1 MGFKKNWEVGDITSQ
16 VHSLAREI
24 SSPYNDGYTQWHC
37 KQDLYQIKQLVD
49 QALARSPDFGDL
61 GTGVVAN
68 TRKKTYN
75 KNTKVL
81 ERYYDKSIS

>member
-1 MGFKKNWEVGDITSQ
+1 MGFKKNWDVGDITSQ

-49 QALARSPDFGDL
+49 QALARSPNFGDL
-61 GTGVVAN
+61 EQEWLQTQE
-68 TRKKTYN
+68 KKHII
-75 KNTKVL
+75 KIL
-81 ERYYDKSIS
+81 KS

>member
-1 MGFKKNWEVGDITSQ
+1 MGFKKSWEVGDITSQ

-49 QALARSPDFGDL
+49 QALSKSPHFGEL
-61 GTGVVAN
+61 EEKWLLEQE
-68 TRKKTYN
+68 KKHII
-75 KNTKVL
+75 KIL
-81 ERYYDKSIS
+81 KS

>member
-37 KQDLYQIKQLVD
+37 KQDLYEIKQLVD

-61 GTGVVAN
+61 EQEWLQTQE
-68 TRKKTYN
+68 KKHIIKIT
-75 KNTKVL
+75 VL
-81 ERYYDKSIS
+81 L

>member
-1 MGFKKNWEVGDITSQ
+1 MGFKKRWEVGDITSQ

-49 QALARSPDFGDL
+49 QALARSPNFGDL
-61 GTGVVAN
+61 EQEWLQTQE
-68 TRKKTYN
+68 KKHII
-75 KNTKVL
+75 KL
-81 ERYYDKSIS
+81 LKS

>member
-1 MGFKKNWEVGDITSQ
+1 MNFKKSWEVGDITSQ

-61 GTGVVAN
+61 
-68 TRKKTYN
+68 
-75 KNTKVL
+75 
-81 ERYYDKSIS
+81 EQEW

>member
-24 SSPYNDGYTQWHC
+24 SSPYNDGYTQWNC

-61 GTGVVAN
+61 EQEWLQTQE
-68 TRKKTYN
+68 KKHII
-75 KNTKVL
+75 KIL
-81 ERYYDKSIS
+81 KS

>member
-49 QALARSPDFGDL
+49 QALAKSPDFGDL
-61 GTGVVAN
+61 EQEWLHTQE
-68 TRKKTYN
+68 KKHII
-75 KNTKVL
+75 KIL
-81 ERYYDKSIS
+81 KS

>member
-1 MGFKKNWEVGDITSQ
+1 MGLKKNWEVGDITSQ

-24 SSPYNDGYTQWHC
+24 TSPCNDGYTQWHC

-61 GTGVVAN
+61 EQEWLQTQE
-68 TRKKTYN
+68 KKHII
-75 KNTKVL
+75 KIL
-81 ERYYDKSIS
+81 KS

>member
-24 SSPYNDGYTQWHC
+24 SSPFNDGYTQWHC

-61 GTGVVAN
+61 EQEWLHTQE
-68 TRKKTYN
+68 KKHII
-75 KNTKVL
+75 KIL
-81 ERYYDKSIS
+81 KS

>member
-1 MGFKKNWEVGDITSQ
+1 MGFKKSWEVGDITSQ

-61 GTGVVAN
+61 EQEWLQTQE
-68 TRKKTYN
+68 KKHIIRI
-75 KNTKVL
+75 L
-81 ERYYDKSIS
+81 KS

>member
-1 MGFKKNWEVGDITSQ
+1 MGLKKNWEVGDITSQ

-61 GTGVVAN
+61 EQEWLHEQE
-68 TRKKTYN
+68 KKHII
-75 KNTKVL
+75 KIL
-81 ERYYDKSIS
+81 KS

>member
-1 MGFKKNWEVGDITSQ
+1 MSFKKNWDVSDITSQ

-61 GTGVVAN
+61 EQEWLQTQE
-68 TRKKTYN
+68 KKHII
-75 KNTKVL
+75 KIL
-81 ERYYDKSIS
+81 KS

>member
-16 VHSLAREI
+16 VNSLAREI
-24 SSPYNDGYTQWHC
+24 TSPYNDGYTQWHC

-61 GTGVVAN
+61 EQEWLQTQE
-68 TRKKTYN
+68 KKHII
-75 KNTKVL
+75 KIL
-81 ERYYDKSIS
+81 KS

>member
-24 SSPYNDGYTQWHC
+24 SSPYNDGFIQWNC

-49 QALARSPDFGDL
+49 QALSKSRIS
-61 GTGVVAN
+61 AN
-68 TRKKTYN
+68 WKSSGCKHKK
-75 KNTKVL
+75 
-81 ERYYDKSIS
+81 KSI

>member
-61 GTGVVAN
+61 EQEWLHTQE
-68 TRKKTYN
+68 KKHII
-75 KNTKVL
+75 KIL
-81 ERYYDKSIS
+81 KS

>member
-1 MGFKKNWEVGDITSQ
+1 MGFKKSWEVSDITSQ

-49 QALARSPDFGDL
+49 QALARSPNFGDL
-61 GTGVVAN
+61 EQEWLHTQE
-68 TRKKTYN
+68 KKHII
-75 KNTKVL
+75 KIL
-81 ERYYDKSIS
+81 KS

>member
-24 SSPYNDGYTQWHC
+24 SSPYNDGFIQWNC

-49 QALARSPDFGDL
+49 QALSKSPDFGDL
-61 GTGVVAN
+61 EQEWLQTQE
-68 TRKKTYN
+68 KKHII
-75 KNTKVL
+75 KIL
-81 ERYYDKSIS
+81 KS

>member
-61 GTGVVAN
+61 EQEWLHEQV
-68 TRKKTYN
+68 KKHII
-75 KNTKVL
+75 KIL
-81 ERYYDKSIS
+81 KS

>member
-24 SSPYNDGYTQWHC
+24 SSPYNDGYTQWQC

-61 GTGVVAN
+61 EQEWLQTQE
-68 TRKKTYN
+68 KKHII
-75 KNTKVL
+75 KIL
-81 ERYYDKSIS
+81 KS

>member
-1 MGFKKNWEVGDITSQ
+1 MGFKKNWEVSDITSQ

-61 GTGVVAN
+61 EQEWLQTQE
-68 TRKKTYN
+68 KKHII
-75 KNTKVL
+75 KIL
-81 ERYYDKSIS
+81 KS

>member
-1 MGFKKNWEVGDITSQ
+1 MGLKKNWEVGDITSQ

-61 GTGVVAN
+61 EQEWLQTQE
-68 TRKKTYN
+68 KKHII
-75 KNTKVL
+75 KL
-81 ERYYDKSIS
+81 LKS

>member
-1 MGFKKNWEVGDITSQ
+1 MGFKKSWEVSDITSQ

-49 QALARSPDFGDL
+49 QALSKSPHFGEL
-61 GTGVVAN
+61 EQEWLHTQE
-68 TRKKTYN
+68 KKHII
-75 KNTKVL
+75 KIL
-81 ERYYDKSIS
+81 KS

>member
-61 GTGVVAN
+61 EQEWLQTQE
-68 TRKKTYN
+68 KKHII
-75 KNTKVL
+75 KL
-81 ERYYDKSIS
+81 LKS

>member
-49 QALARSPDFGDL
+49 QALSKSPYFGDL
-61 GTGVVAN
+61 EQEWLQTQE
-68 TRKKTYN
+68 KKHII
-75 KNTKVL
+75 KIL
-81 ERYYDKSIS
+81 KS

>member
-37 KQDLYQIKQLVD
+37 KQDLYQIKQLVN
-49 QALARSPDFGDL
+49 QALARSPNFGDL
-61 GTGVVAN
+61 EQEWLQTQE
-68 TRKKTYN
+68 KKHII
-75 KNTKVL
+75 KIL
-81 ERYYDKSIS
+81 KS

>member
-16 VHSLAREI
+16 VHNLAREI

-49 QALARSPDFGDL
+49 QALSKSPDFGEL
-61 GTGVVAN
+61 EQEWLQTQE
-68 TRKKTYN
+68 KKHII
-75 KNTKVL
+75 KIL
-81 ERYYDKSIS
+81 KS

>member
-24 SSPYNDGYTQWHC
+24 SSPFNDGYTQWHC

-61 GTGVVAN
+61 EQEWLQTQE
-68 TRKKTYN
+68 KKHII
-75 KNTKVL
+75 KIL
-81 ERYYDKSIS
+81 KS

>member
-1 MGFKKNWEVGDITSQ
+1 MGFKKSWEVGDITSQ

-49 QALARSPDFGDL
+49 QALSRSPNFGDL
-61 GTGVVAN
+61 EQEWLQTQE
-68 TRKKTYN
+68 KKHII
-75 KNTKVL
+75 KIL
-81 ERYYDKSIS
+81 KS

>member
-1 MGFKKNWEVGDITSQ
+1 MGFQKNWEVGDITSQ

-49 QALARSPDFGDL
+49 QALARSPNFGDL
-61 GTGVVAN
+61 EQEWLQTQE
-68 TRKKTYN
+68 KKHII
-75 KNTKVL
+75 KIL
-81 ERYYDKSIS
+81 KS

>member
-16 VHSLAREI
+16 IHSLAREI
-24 SSPYNDGYTQWHC
+24 TSPYNDGYTQWHC

-61 GTGVVAN
+61 EQEWLQTQE
-68 TRKKTYN
+68 KKHII
-75 KNTKVL
+75 KIL
-81 ERYYDKSIS
+81 KS